1 MRSEGHEVEDPH
13 VEGKALVLSP
23 QPSAQRL
30 ARPDSSDGIRR
41 RLNGELMSPRS
52 PTSPTSPRSP
62 TSPTSPRSP
71 EPSEPSEGVELS
83 PLVKPVKV
91 DEKAVEWR
99 IFSVPVRIHL
109 EPIVEETASG
119 HQAQK
124 LGCGFGFCR
133 RRRR

>member
-13 VEGKALVLSP
+13 VQGKALVLSP
-23 QPSAQRL
+23 PPSTQRL
-30 ARPDSSDGIRR
+30 AQTTSGDGIRR

-71 EPSEPSEGVELS
+71 EPSEPPEGVELS

-109 EPIVEETASG
+109 DPIVEETATGQLDPEQESS
-119 HQAQK
+119 H
-124 LGCGFGFCR
+124 
-133 RRRR
+133 